1 MLGLGIGV
9 GIQGWRYTSNSGGAP
24 WRVGFREA
32 DDRLQLRL
40 ADLDAETQAAMLR
53 LDPVGDREDVVHVM
67 QWDLWNPWALFYE
80 LSSTHPLP
88 AKRIKALGDMAWH
101 YQDKPLVSFNLQKP
115 ESYWDEFFV
124 DLGMMALPF
133 LLPLAALAL
142 FGPRVFQDTA
152 WTEQVYGL
160 VITTFGIGSLIRTV
174 FAYPGKPLAEASV
187 ASLLKK
193 VKVSAV
199 RSIPVTLKGKIIGR
213 GIPGLVYSADLVL
226 QDESG
231 FIFLDY
237 RQPLRIIEFLFGI
250 FRTPGII
257 GRDVVIE
264 GWYRRAPLP
273 YVEMHTLSYDKITHH
288 CYVYL
293 AKLGLSILACVV
305 GMMLIVGGGA

>member
-1 MLGLGIGV
+1 
-9 GIQGWRYTSNSGGAP
+9 
-24 WRVGFREA
+24 
-32 DDRLQLRL
+32 
-40 ADLDAETQAAMLR
+40 
-53 LDPVGDREDVVHVM
+53 M
-67 QWDLWNPWALFYE
+67 QWDLWNPWARFYE
-80 LSSTHPLP
+80 LASTHPLP
-88 AKRIKALGDMAWH
+88 AKRIKALGDLSRH
-101 YQDKPLVSFNLQKP
+101 YQEEPLVHFNLQQP
-115 ESYWDEFFV
+115 ESYWDEFFI

-142 FGPRVFQDTA
+142 IGPRVFQDVA
-152 WTEQVYGL
+152 WIGKAYGL
-160 VITTFGIGSLIRTV
+160 AIATFGIGALIRTI
-174 FAYPGKPLAEASV
+174 FAYPGGPVADASV

-199 RSIPVTLKGKIIGR
+199 RSIPVSLKGKIIGR

-226 QDESG
+226 QDETG

-273 YVEMHTLSYDKITHH
+273 YVEMRSLSYDKTTHR
-288 CYVYL
+288 CYVYPV
-293 AKLGLSILACVV
+293 KLGFSILACVV
-305 GMMLIVGGGA
+305 GVMVMLAGGA